1 MKKRS
6 LSFFVFFNVISVGII
21 ALMVTASLW
30 ISSIYDRYESDY
42 ERIETYHISK
52 VKDELK
58 NRVDTIISFIDY
70 RSHETESRLKSEIEN
85 RVFEL
90 NNLINHLYDSNINT
104 LTEAE
109 IKTLIIDT
117 VRGLRY
123 NDGRGYYFIDS
134 LEGDVVLYP
143 IAPESEGKNLFNLQ
157 DKRGNY
163 ALQDEI
169 NLVKRQEKG
178 FIVGYWTMPGDE
190 NKEYKK
196 ITYVHEF
203 KPFNWYFG
211 TGEYVDIV
219 EQQIQNEI
227 KKYINQL
234 TYGEQQQ
241 QYIFIHD
248 QQGTELANGLFP
260 DLIDK
265 NHIDLTDI
273 NGAYVFREQIAIV
286 NQPPYYGYLTHYWP
300 STDPN
305 NSAQQREK
313 LTYVAAIKEWGWVI
327 GSGADMMA
335 LNQAIDL
342 NKTELHQRVMSS
354 IINVVLLMIGILLLS
369 ATFANIVAKHIN
381 NSIRIFTRS
390 LESSSENLLSIDN
403 TNIEYREFQH
413 LADVS
418 NKTTNRIN
426 NLLHNDELTNIFNR
440 RYINKLLDSLMMD
453 KREDDTISI
462 LLIDIDEFKAVND
475 QYGHPVGDRVLIE
488 VANCIQRQIAEN
500 HYVARYGGEEFLV
513 VMPNTCQVLA
523 LEMANRIRVAVA
535 ALEIEELGHAI
546 TLSGGISTSL
556 HQQTVE
562 MIKEADFNL
571 YQAKNSG
578 KNRIIVSSQPE
589 NRNQRK

>member
-42 ERIETYHISK
+42 ERIEAYHISK

-305 NSAQQREK
+305 KSAQQREK

-513 VMPNTCQVLA
+513 VMPNTCQALA
-523 LEMANRIRVAVA
+523 LEIANRIRVAVA

>member
-513 VMPNTCQVLA
+513 VMPNTCQALA
-523 LEMANRIRVAVA
+523 LEIANRIRVAVA